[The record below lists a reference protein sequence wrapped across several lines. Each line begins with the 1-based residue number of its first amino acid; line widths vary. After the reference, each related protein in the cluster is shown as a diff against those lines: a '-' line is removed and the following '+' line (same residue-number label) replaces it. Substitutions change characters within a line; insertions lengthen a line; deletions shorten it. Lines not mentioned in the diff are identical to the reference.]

1 MTIKLIVKK
10 FNDFTQV
17 CPVIARIEVEETNQ
31 EIPSTNIFRLDSE
44 SNNFMKVDLSGDD
57 DQYFYSSY
65 AVEEGFLTPEQAEK
79 FIENTLTEVREAIAQ
94 HRRQKWEQEE
104 EYTVEI

>member
-1 MTIKLIVKK
+1 MIKLTVKK

-31 EIPSTNIFRLDSE
+31 EIPTMNIFRHDSE
-44 SNNFMKVDLSGDD
+44 SNDFMKVDLSGDN
-57 DQYFYSSY
+57 DQYYYSSY
-65 AVEEGFLTPEQAEK
+65 AIEEGFLTPEQAEE
-79 FIENTLTEVREAIAQ
+79 FIEKTLTEIKEEVAK
-94 HRRQKWEQEE
+94 HRGQKWNKEE

>member
-31 EIPSTNIFRLDSE
+31 EIPTTNIFRHDSE
-44 SNNFMKVDLSGDD
+44 SNDFMKVDLSGDSE
-57 DQYFYSSY
+57 QYHYSSY
-65 AVEEGFLTPEQAEK
+65 AVEEGFFTPTEAEA
-79 FIENTLTEVREAIAQ
+79 FIEKTLVEIKAEVAK
-94 HRRQKWEQEE
+94 HRGQKWEKEE